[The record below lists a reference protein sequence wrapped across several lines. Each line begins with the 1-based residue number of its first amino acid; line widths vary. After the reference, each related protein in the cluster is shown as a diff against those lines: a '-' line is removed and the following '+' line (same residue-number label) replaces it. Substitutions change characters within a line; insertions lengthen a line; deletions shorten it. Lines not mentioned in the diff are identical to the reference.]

1 MSGWARSLSVSP
13 RLYPTYASSHLHS
26 GESSSFG
33 GSYKAM
39 GLDGSPLLGP
49 RRPGEALLL
58 SVGNGLS
65 PLMGP
70 TTSLGGGGGAFTSM
84 SGGGGYDYSYNGNG
98 GSFHASSRSN
108 HHHLSPATHPL
119 AAGSPN
125 LSFSNLLDHN
135 LSHHNL
141 SLSPPVMNLA
151 LPQQSA
157 SKTPAPSTA
166 LSAASAD
173 KEEMPPPPIP
183 TPKAERR
190 LSLSTSSSSLPVAST
205 SSTIDPSHMSTEAI
219 KLEEVGAIPA
229 EEDPRI
235 RAYAKLEF
243 PTFDMY
249 IQKLSVIIG
258 RRPAPAVPVAVSP
271 SIGNADLSLLTIA
284 EGEPSKRKVE
294 EVKLEDFV
302 RVEEDVVQPPT
313 EGLGLLGAVAAVVE
327 SVAEAPKAVTL
338 LITPSSPPAEDHKGD
353 ETALDIAQFLKS
365 SSPTAPALI
374 SADPAPASEAD
385 KKPIIQELDAKIDPP
400 PAVAPAPDTA
410 ASLVTDIDLGP
421 IRAVSRQHARLYFDY
436 ELGSWAIEVL
446 GRNGV
451 VVEGTWKAKGEIGTL
466 GRRSVFLML
475 VEKRT

>member
-1 MSGWARSLSVSP
+1 
-13 RLYPTYASSHLHS
+13 
-26 GESSSFG
+26 
-33 GSYKAM
+33 M

-65 PLMGP
+65 PLLGP

-108 HHHLSPATHPL
+108 HHLSPATHPL

-151 LPQQSA
+151 LPHTA
-157 SKTPAPSTA
+157 SKAPTPSVSAA
-166 LSAASAD
+166 LSSASAD

-183 TPKAERR
+183 QPKPERR
-190 LSLSTSSSSLPVAST
+190 LSLSTSSSSTQLLPAAPS
-205 SSTIDPSHMSTEAI
+205 SSTIDPSHMSTEDI

-258 RRPAPAVPVAVSP
+258 RRPAPVVPVAVSP
-271 SIGNADLSLLTIA
+271 SIGNTDLSLLTIA

-302 RVEEDVVQPPT
+302 RGLEDDVVLPSAGLGLVEVVETVAEVVKSVEEDPK
-313 EGLGLLGAVAAVVE
+313 G
-327 SVAEAPKAVTL
+327 EAAVTL
-338 LITPSSPPAEDHKGD
+338 LITPSSPPADESKGD

-365 SSPTAPALI
+365 SSPTVA
-374 SADPAPASEAD
+374 ADQPSLPPAPVAD
-385 KKPIIQELDAKIDPP
+385 KKPIIQEVDARIDPP
-400 PAVAPAPDTA
+400 PAVAAPVPEAPATI
-410 ASLVTDIDLGP
+410 VTDIDLGP

-451 VVEGTWKAKGEIGTL
+451 VVEGKWKAKGEIETL
-466 GRRSVFLML
+466 GRRYVASLL
-475 VEKRT
+475 VV